1 MPKRRP
7 DHGLFFEY
15 DPQTGQFRA
24 GDVGTIGI
32 VGLVILAI
40 VIVCRRYFGAW

>member
-1 MPKRRP
+1 MSRNRRE

-24 GDVGTIGI
+24 GAFGWIGI
-32 VGLVILAI
+32 AGMIAI
-40 VIVCRRYFGAW
+40 AIIVVTARYFGL